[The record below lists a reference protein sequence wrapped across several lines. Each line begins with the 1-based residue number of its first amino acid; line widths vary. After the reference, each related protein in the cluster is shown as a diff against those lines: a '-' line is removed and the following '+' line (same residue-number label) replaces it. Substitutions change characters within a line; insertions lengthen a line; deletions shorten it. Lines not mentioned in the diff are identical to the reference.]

1 MNNRLERCIRI
12 LVLVQRGDAPDA
24 AKLAKMLNVTRRTIF
39 RDLAALKEMGLEV
52 VFDPSISSYCVH
64 LRATPENSLRLS
76 PDQLGDSLQEAM
88 QHTDALLHS
97 QAEIIRRIALSLT
110 SRLASQGE
118 TLSQRQAK
126 QTFAAPIHTVTNQAV
141 RLPDSAPTD
150 SAPTDSAPT
159 DFAPTDF
166 AKLSD
171 KICFLTKM
179 ISAGQSIDVRVGS
192 ATQSCKI
199 KLQRL
204 AFAGDGWTVAYVT
217 ESNETLSC
225 QLNDLQVLH
234 NNHPTNG

>member
-150 SAPTDSAPT
+150 
-159 DFAPTDF
+159 FAPTDF

-225 QLNDLQVLH
+225 QLNDLQILH

>member
-1 MNNRLERCIRI
+1 
-12 LVLVQRGDAPDA
+12 
-24 AKLAKMLNVTRRTIF
+24 MLNVTRRTIF

-159 DFAPTDF
+159 DFA
-166 AKLSD
+166 KLSD

-225 QLNDLQVLH
+225 QLNDLQILH